1 MTSTHVKLIL
11 TAVAAAALA
20 LPASAQTYVFAT
32 TMTGAAEN
40 TPVATNAGGSAL
52 VTFDALASSVSVA
65 TWFFD
70 LTAPATAAH
79 IHCCTTTPL
88 TGVAP
93 PAQALTG
100 FPAATT
106 GTYFNTFAPPSPMS
120 FSSLLA
126 GSLAGKAYVNIHD
139 ANYPGGEIRGFLGLV
154 SFTPAVPEPGTYA
167 LMLGGLAAVGFLARR
182 RRQT

>member
-1 MTSTHVKLIL
+1 MTSTHVKLTL
-11 TAVAAAALA
+11 GAVAAAALA
-20 LPASAQTYVFAT
+20 LPVRAQTYVFAT

-40 TPVATNAGGSAL
+40 TPVVTNAGGSAL

-88 TGVAP
+88 TGVAA
-93 PAQALTG
+93 PAQALTA

-106 GTYFNTFAPPSPMS
+106 GTYFNTFAPPTMS

-154 SFTPAVPEPGTYA
+154 SFTPAIPEPGTYA
-167 LMLGGLAAVGFLARR
+167 LMLGGLAAVGLLARR